1 MQIKIEVKALE
12 NSINHYKST
21 LVAMTELCKKSSF
34 NYVIIKIELELVIHS
49 QCMKKI
55 GINLFKY
62 KIFNDKSI
70 R

>member
-49 QCMKKI
+49 QCMKK
-55 GINLFKY
+55 LE
-62 KIFNDKSI
+62 SI
-70 R
+70 YLNIRFSMIKV